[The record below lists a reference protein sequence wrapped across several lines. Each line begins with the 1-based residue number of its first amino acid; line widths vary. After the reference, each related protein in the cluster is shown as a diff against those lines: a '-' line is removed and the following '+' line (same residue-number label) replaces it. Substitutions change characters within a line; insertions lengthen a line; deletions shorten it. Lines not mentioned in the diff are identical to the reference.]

1 MDLQQKIKELS
12 APFLSEI
19 DAFMVDVYLGHADQQ
34 DVIQLFVDTDSGI
47 TIQQCADLNRKIG
60 EALELQNIIQHFY
73 VLEVS
78 SPDVTKP
85 LKLLRQY
92 RKNIGRRF
100 RVRYRKGDETG
111 EILALVEWDSEL
123 PELPI
128 LLDEARRAADTKS
141 LVTHEV
147 AHAAAS

>member
-1 MDLQQKIKELS
+1 MDLQQKIKELA

-19 DAFMVDVYLGHADQQ
+19 DAFMVDVHLGHADHR
-34 DVIQLFVDTDSGI
+34 DVIQFFVDTDSGI

-100 RVRYRKGDETG
+100 RVRYRKGDEIG
-111 EILALVEWDSEL
+111 EILARLEDVEGENFTFITTNGETCKVSFHEIIETIEEL
-123 PELPI
+123 PW
-128 LLDEARRAADTKS
+128 
-141 LVTHEV
+141 
-147 AHAAAS
+147 